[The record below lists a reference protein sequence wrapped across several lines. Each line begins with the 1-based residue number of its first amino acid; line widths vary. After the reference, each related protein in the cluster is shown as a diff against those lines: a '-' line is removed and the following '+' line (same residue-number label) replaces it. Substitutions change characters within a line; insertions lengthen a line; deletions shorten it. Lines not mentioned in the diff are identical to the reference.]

1 MFVTFTQTRRVS
13 EDGFTPKRCYTG
25 VTYDLAG
32 NAACHAIS
40 NGWAREATETE
51 VANFNAANFSENE
64 VMTSVFN
71 SLFATVKRPFEVN
84 PATPAVAAKLEA

>member
-1 MFVTFTQTRRVS
+1 MFVTFTQTRRIS
-13 EDGFTPKRCYTG
+13 EDGFTVKRCLPG

-32 NAACHAIS
+32 NAAIEAM
-40 NGWAREATETE
+40 NKGWAREATEIE

-64 VMTSVFN
+64 VMTSVFK
-71 SLFATVKRPFEVN
+71 SLFATVNRPFSTN